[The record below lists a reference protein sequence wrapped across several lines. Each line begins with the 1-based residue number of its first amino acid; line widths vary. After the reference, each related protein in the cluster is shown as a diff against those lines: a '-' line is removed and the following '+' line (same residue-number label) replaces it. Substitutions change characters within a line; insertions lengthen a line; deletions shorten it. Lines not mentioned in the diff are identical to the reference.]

1 MPEFCDMSR
10 GKMCYIVLIMSI
22 VFFLSSVCTYAVL
35 AVTKENNMV
44 SNTVLKSGNHRP
56 QVEQRKIIKKGR
68 RVAEENNLS
77 ISALREYILLVVAI
91 VTAIAGI
98 IFWVQ
103 NVDDDKIERLERDIE
118 MIQVDI
124 NKIKENNTE
133 ILRVIGRLEG
143 KMDNLK

>member
-1 MPEFCDMSR
+1 M
-10 GKMCYIVLIMSI
+10 G
-22 VFFLSSVCTYAVL
+22 
-35 AVTKENNMV
+35 
-44 SNTVLKSGNHRP
+44 
-56 QVEQRKIIKKGR
+56 
-68 RVAEENNLS
+68 EENNLS

-143 KMDNLK
+143 KMDNLR

>member
-1 MPEFCDMSR
+1 M
-10 GKMCYIVLIMSI
+10 G
-22 VFFLSSVCTYAVL
+22 
-35 AVTKENNMV
+35 
-44 SNTVLKSGNHRP
+44 
-56 QVEQRKIIKKGR
+56 
-68 RVAEENNLS
+68 EENNLS
-77 ISALREYILLVVAI
+77 ISALREYILFVVAI

-143 KMDNLK
+143 KMDNLR